1 MRKELADKRDKIKNN
16 IEKYEDAVDD
26 VRALTQNS
34 PTVTED

>member
-1 MRKELADKRDKIKNN
+1 MRKELTSKRDKIKTN
-16 IEKYEDAVDD
+16 IENYEDAVDD